1 MFVRRALCLLSLVA
15 VLSSCTT
22 ISTSSNRSI
31 NTGNTVEV
39 ESRNLEGDAVKASL
53 PSRIECRRELT
64 QEEELKRSMAQEL
77 AEQGSYYAALAQ
89 TESLPQHMAKVAL
102 LKADILRR
110 LDPNQSELWFR
121 ALLGTCQAGFAEH
134 GLGLLEASRGRYSDA
149 VTRLAEAAR
158 VYPADARIRNDYGV
172 ALLHLGRDETARFEL
187 RTSHELAPE
196 DAQPQFNLMLL
207 SLLTN
212 DIPAWQQMRSRWQP
226 SVPVRA
232 ELRTVCQ
239 RLQQIRQAT
248 GVVTRGCLIDTS
260 L

>member
-1 MFVRRALCLLSLVA
+1 MYVRRPLLMMSLVA
-15 VLSSCTT
+15 ALSACTT
-22 ISTSSNRSI
+22 VSMTANRPI
-31 NTGNTVEV
+31 NTVEV
-39 ESRNLEGDAVKASL
+39 ESKNLEGKAVKAVL
-53 PSRIECRRELT
+53 PARIECRRELS

-110 LDPNQSELWFR
+110 LDPNQSELWYR
-121 ALLGTCQAGFAEH
+121 ALLGTCQTGFAEH
-134 GLGLLEASRGRYSDA
+134 GLGLLEASRGRYTDA
-149 VTRLAEAAR
+149 VRRLAEAAR
-158 VYPADARIRNDYGV
+158 AYPADARIRNDYGV
-172 ALLHLGRDETARFEL
+172 ALMHIGSDETARFEL

-207 SLLTN
+207 SLLSN
-212 DIPAWQQMRSRWQP
+212 NIPAWQQMRSQWQP

-232 ELRTVCQ
+232 ELRSVCH
-239 RLQQIRQAT
+239 RLQQIRLAS
-248 GVVTRGCLIDTS
+248 GVAVRGCLIDTS